1 MDASRNFFGGLLRL
15 LAMRSLVCLLAL
27 ALVPAVFAQPDAQ
40 LAFEVAS
47 VKLSPPA
54 NGGGRTVGCSGG
66 PDSPDPDRWS
76 CQNLNLKN
84 LLGMAEGL
92 NFFQIQGPD
101 WLFEPY
107 FNINA
112 ILPKGTTRKQFQAMI
127 ESLLKDRFHLASHRE
142 SREMPVL
149 ALVVAKGGPK
159 IKEGVE
165 TPLPE
170 DAKNDPP
177 YRPTPDKDGFP
188 ALRPGRPGMA
198 MMRGGNRMY
207 YPALTMDGLAGMLG
221 LQMGKQT
228 TNATG
233 LIGKYEISLYWVS
246 DNSPAHP
253 DADGPRPTLE
263 EAIQSQLGLRFE
275 TRKGAIEFLI
285 VDHIDKL
292 PTDN

>member
-1 MDASRNFFGGLLRL
+1 
-15 LAMRSLVCLLAL
+15 MRSFVCIVAFTLARG
-27 ALVPAVFAQPDAQ
+27 AFAQTD
-40 LAFEVAS
+40 LKLEFEVAS
-47 VKLSPPA
+47 VKPSPPA
-54 NGGGRTVGCSGG
+54 NGGGRTVGCTGG

-76 CQNLNLKN
+76 CQNLSLVN
-84 LLGMAEGL
+84 LLEMAEGL
-92 NFFQIQGPD
+92 DFFQIQGPD
-101 WLFEPY
+101 SLMEPY

-112 ILPKGTTRKQFQAMI
+112 ILPKGTTRKQWRAMI
-127 ESLLKDRFHLASHRE
+127 ESLLKDRFHLAAHRE

-159 IKEGVE
+159 LKDGVE
-165 TPLPE
+165 KPVPE
-170 DAKNDPP
+170 DAKGDPP
-177 YRPTPDKDGFP
+177 HRPTAGNDGFP
-188 ALRPGRPGMA
+188 VLPPGRPGMA

-207 YPALTMDGLAGMLG
+207 YPAMTMDDLAGMLG
-221 LQMGKQT
+221 LQMHKKT

-233 LIGKYEISLYWVS
+233 LTGKYEVSLYWVS
-246 DNSPAHP
+246 DNSPARS